1 MQFHDKKAVISWGLY
16 DWANSAYATT
26 VMAGFFPIFFKQF
39 WSAGVDP
46 TTSTARLG
54 VANSLSGIL
63 MACLA
68 PMLGAIADKG
78 TAKKKFL
85 MFFAYMGVVMTSAL
99 YLVSMGNWLL
109 AIMLYVFSSLGFTG
123 ANIFYDA
130 LLPGVAAEENLDIV
144 SALGY
149 SLGYLGGGLLFAL
162 NVWMTLQP
170 AKFGFANAENA
181 VNFAFLTVGLW
192 WAVFS
197 IPVFLFVKEPP
208 GAKKKPGI
216 NLIKAGFVQLGV
228 TFQEFRHLKS
238 AFLFLAAYWLYIDG
252 VDTIVRMAVDYGMS
266 IGFDTNDL
274 IKALLITQFVGFPAA
289 IAFGFLGNKIGAR
302 RGIFFAIAV
311 YFSISIWA
319 SFMQDKREFYL
330 LAIMIGLVQGGVQ
343 ALSRSFYARIIP
355 ADKSAEFFGFYNMMG
370 KFATFFGPLLMAG
383 TGVLIRSLGY
393 SSDFA
398 SRLSIT
404 SIALLFLTGG
414 ILFYFVDEDKA
425 KQEARYLTDMAKRDK
440 HSS

>member
-1 MQFHDKKAVISWGLY
+1 MQFDDKKAVISWGLY

-54 VANSLSGIL
+54 VANSISGIL
-63 MACLA
+63 VACLA
-68 PMLGAIADKG
+68 PILGAIADKG
-78 TAKKKFL
+78 SAKKKFL

-99 YLVSMGNWLL
+99 YLVSMGNWLF
-109 AIMLYVFSSLGFTG
+109 AVMLYVLSSIGFTG

-130 LLPGVAAEENLDIV
+130 LLPGVAREEKLDVV

-162 NVWMTLQP
+162 NVWMALRP
-170 AKFGFANAENA
+170 AAFGFASAESA

-192 WAVFS
+192 WAGFS
-197 IPVFLFVKEPP
+197 IPIFLFVKEPP
-208 GAKKKPGI
+208 GAKAKPGT
-216 NLIKAGFVQLGV
+216 NLIKAGFMQLRD
-228 TFQEFRHLKS
+228 TFQDFRHLKS

-252 VDTIVRMAVDYGMS
+252 VDTIIRMAVDYGMS
-266 IGFDTNDL
+266 IGFDSNDL

-330 LAIMIGLVQGGVQ
+330 LAIMIGLVQGGIQ

-355 ADKSAEFFGFYNMMG
+355 TDKSAEFFGFYNMLG
-370 KFATFFGPLLMAG
+370 KFATFFGPLLMGG
-383 TGVLIRSLGY
+383 TGVLIRTLGY

-404 SIALLFLTGG
+404 SIALLFLAGG
-414 ILFYFVDEDKA
+414 ILFYFVDEEKA
-425 KQEARYLTDMAKRDK
+425 RQEARYLTEVKKGDK
-440 HSS
+440 SS